1 MTSENPITIQGI
13 FEMSPHRTT
22 ENQSRTMENQSLT
35 KKFLDRY
42 YSLTQ
47 PDSNRKLMGSN
58 DMCFCIF
65 GYIPIIGNL
74 FRWMPVRAR
83 RNSATEQT
91 IVKPGVLSGKCLFD
105 VFFCRWIEY
114 LDASPPQ
121 TEEFNQ
127 TLEYENEYINIGLLS
142 ALVMQIVPSFFLYDF
157 SEHDNESDVVV
168 AYRIFSGGALISLM
182 LSTALSIIS
191 LLMLGLTGSSQEA
204 NHFIMISKEY
214 TYGLGPHSP
223 LLFLYFGLFCTL
235 GFIVVYLYLTHGPRA
250 FIPTI
255 STLVILS
262 AMAIFF
268 YFNGVGSLYAA
279 RVTQASIQASTQV
292 SLSVAEVKRHLKELT
307 KLKKGFENIESEDE
321 FIEYTRLKSLEHRT
335 GSFGSVLSKTCIK
348 IVKEVFDQELKRQV
362 TEYR

>member
-13 FEMSPHRTT
+13 FELSPHRTM

-83 RNSATEQT
+83 RNSATELT

-105 VFFCRWIEY
+105 GFFFRWIEY

-121 TEEFNQ
+121 AEEFNLS
-127 TLEYENEYINIGLLS
+127 LEYENEYINIALLS
-142 ALVMQIVPSFFLYDF
+142 ALFMQIVPSFFMLDF
-157 SEHDNESDVVV
+157 SEHDDESDAVV
-168 AYRIFSGGALISLM
+168 AYRAFCFGALVTFM
-182 LSTALSIIS
+182 CSTAISIIS

-204 NHFIMISKEY
+204 NHFIKISKEY
-214 TYGLGPHSP
+214 TYGIGPHSS
-223 LLFLYFGLFCTL
+223 LFLFYFGIFYTG
-235 GFIVVYLYLTHGPRA
+235 GFVVVYLYLALGPRA
-250 FIPTI
+250 FIPTL
-255 STLVILS
+255 STLVILVVMV
-262 AMAIFF
+262 AFF